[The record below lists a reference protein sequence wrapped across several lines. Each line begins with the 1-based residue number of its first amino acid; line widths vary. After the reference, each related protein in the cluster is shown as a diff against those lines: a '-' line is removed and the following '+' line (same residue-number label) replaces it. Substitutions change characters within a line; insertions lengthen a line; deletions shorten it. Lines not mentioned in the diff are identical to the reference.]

1 MITHRN
7 FRLAL
12 CAGAALFALAACG
25 TAPTSKMVAF
35 KATLSGG
42 NEIPPVMTAA
52 TGVVTANFNPANNLL
67 TWSLNYSG
75 LSGPA
80 TAGHFHGPATAA
92 QNAGVALG
100 FNNPITSPQS
110 GQATLTPAQVADLMA
125 GKWYVN
131 IHTEANKPG
140 EIRGQ
145 LLAQ

>member
-1 MITHRN
+1 MMTRRT

-12 CAGAALFALAACG
+12 CATAAVWALTACS
-25 TAPTSKMVAF
+25 TAPTAKMVTF

-52 TGVVTANFNPANNLL
+52 SGMVTANFTPATNLL
-67 TWSLNYSG
+67 IWNLNYTG

-100 FNNPITSPQS
+100 FNNPITSPHT
-110 GQATLTPAQVADLMA
+110 GQATRSAAQAADLMA

-145 LLAQ
+145 MMAQ

>member
-1 MITHRN
+1 MITHRS

-12 CAGAALFALAACG
+12 CATAAVFALAACS
-25 TAPTSKMVAF
+25 TAPTAKMVAF
-35 KATLSGG
+35 KAALSGS
-42 NEIPPVMTAA
+42 NEIPPVMTA
-52 TGVVTANFNPANNLL
+52 GSGMVTANFNPATNLL
-67 TWSLNYSG
+67 TWNLNYTG

-110 GQATLTPAQVADLMA
+110 GQATLTAAQAADLMA
-125 GKWYVN
+125 GRWYVN
-131 IHTEANKPG
+131 IHTDANKGG

-145 LLAQ
+145 MMAQ